1 MTPIAEALVAE
12 DQLGHV
18 NFEAFFANTMF
29 HEVAHGLGIKN
40 TIDGRGTVRSAL
52 REHASALEEEKADVV
67 GLYMVAQL
75 YERGE
80 LTTGSVEDNYVTF
93 LAGLFRSVRF
103 GAADAHG
110 VANMVTFQFLRERG
124 AFSRDDA
131 TGRYRVDFD
140 AMRAAVDALGAR
152 ILQLQGNGDHD
163 GAGRLL
169 SEKGVVP
176 ADLQAELD
184 KLDALGIP
192 RDIVFE
198 QGIEVVFPS

>member
-1 MTPIAEALVAE
+1 
-12 DQLGHV
+12 
-18 NFEAFFANTMF
+18 
-29 HEVAHGLGIKN
+29 
-40 TIDGRGTVRSAL
+40 VRSAL

-80 LTTGSVEDNYVTF
+80 LSTGSVEDNYVTF

-184 KLDALGIP
+184 KLDDLGIP

-198 QGIEVVFPS
+198 QGVEVLFPS